1 MADPVQT
8 KSQKLT
14 REQIAAMVGKNPRA
28 IKLWENLLSDVQTTL
43 PDAAASAQTTAD
55 NAATAAGAAQT
66 TANNAQ
72 TAAGNAQ
79 TSANSAQ
86 TDATSALTQLNTFS
100 AIPFLTLATSAA
112 LTSERV
118 LTAGAGI
125 SFVDAGAGGALTVS
139 LTPDTVLKDSL
150 GNTVVQV
157 AATSKLGLFGATPAA
172 QPTTAG
178 ASATFVAGAGTA
190 VNDAS
195 TFDGYTLKQ
204 VVKALRT
211 LGILA

>member
-1 MADPVQT
+1 MADPVQP

-14 REQIAAMVGKNPRA
+14 REQIAAMVGNNPRA
-28 IKLWENLLSDVQTTL
+28 IKLWENLLGDVQTTL
-43 PDAAASAQTTAD
+43 PDATASAQTTAD
-55 NAATAAGAAQT
+55 TAQGTADNAAATAATAQSAANAAQ
-66 TANNAQ
+66 
-72 TAAGNAQ
+72 
-79 TSANSAQ
+79 S
-86 TDATSALTQLNTFS
+86 DADSALMQLATFS

-139 LTPDTVLKDSL
+139 LAPDTVLKDSL

-157 AATSKLGLFGATPAA
+157 AATSKIGLFGATPAA

-178 ASATFVAGAGTA
+178 AAATFVAGAGTA

-195 TFDGYTLKQ
+195 TFDGYTLRQ
-204 VVKALRT
+204 VVKALRS

>member
-43 PDAAASAQTTAD
+43 PDATAQAQTTAD
-55 NAATAAGAAQT
+55 TAQATAEAAQAAAD
-66 TANNAQ
+66 TAQAAADTAQ
-72 TAAGNAQ
+72 ASADAAQ
-79 TSANSAQ
+79 L
-86 TDATSALTQLNTFS
+86 DATSALNGLTTFS
-100 AIPFLTLATSAA
+100 AIPFLTLATSTA
-112 LTSERV
+112 LSSERV
-118 LTAGAGI
+118 LTDGDGI
-125 SFVDAGAGGALTVS
+125 TFVDAGAGGALTVS